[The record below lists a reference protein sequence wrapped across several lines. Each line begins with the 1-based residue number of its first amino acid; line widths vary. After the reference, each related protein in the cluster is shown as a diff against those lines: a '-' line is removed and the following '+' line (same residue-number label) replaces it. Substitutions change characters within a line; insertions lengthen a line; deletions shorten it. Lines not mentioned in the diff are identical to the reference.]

1 MVRKRFFRQQNP
13 DEISNSEV
21 IVSMLSDMRKS
32 IEEMDKRSERRFEEM
47 DERFEQ
53 IDKRLARSE
62 NEIKKIGGKIDSAFS
77 RIDTLSKRIGN
88 VHERSFRKTLED
100 RYGKMYVRSF
110 LATNLIG
117 LGRLLKE
124 KELSYPNVDSIEQI
138 SLAKKLAASIN
149 DKDVE
154 ELKATILKKSIHI
167 LSQRKIHYSES
178 IPLLDMLLSAKDER
192 DDEDD
197 EITRTLNNLIGL
209 LKDTSEE
216 NYYMSSFGFAAFVF
230 SVVKNIEKNSIY
242 SALEFDCRGIVN
254 ATKVS
259 MTYDFAEIK
268 SSGDSGAAKKALM
281 QLKIRA
287 RLLLKAANIV
297 FEDKTIYINARS
309 FLTTSGFPHVEEEY
323 EESNKGNITYYIE
336 YHN

>member
-1 MVRKRFFRQQNP
+1 MVRKRVFRQQNP
-13 DEISNSEV
+13 YEIANSEV
-21 IVSMLSDMRKS
+21 IVNMLSEMRKS
-32 IEEMDKRSERRFEEM
+32 MEEMDKRSERRFEEM
-47 DERFEQ
+47 D
-53 IDKRLARSE
+53 KRLAKSE

-124 KELSYPNVDSIEQI
+124 KELSYPNVGSIEQI
-138 SLAKKLAASIN
+138 NLAKELAASIT

-154 ELKATILKKSIHI
+154 ELNATIFKKSIHI
-167 LSQRKIHYSES
+167 LSQRKIQYSES
-178 IPLLDMLLSAKDER
+178 ISLLDMLLSAKNER

-197 EITRTLNNLIGL
+197 EITRTLNTLIGL
-209 LKDTSEE
+209 LKDTSKE
-216 NYYMSSFGFAAFVF
+216 NYYMSSFGFAAFIF

-242 SALEFDCRGIVN
+242 AALEFDCRGIVN

-287 RLLLKAANIV
+287 RSLMKAANIV
-297 FEDKTIYINARS
+297 FEDKTIYINAKS

-323 EESNKGNITYYIE
+323 EESIKGNITYYIE